1 MIADLVLIDRRTGG
15 QSLLHGR
22 SVIAAWAVSDRCIN
36 HRVLIYLYIIHAA
49 QGDLPVCVCYPG

>member
-1 MIADLVLIDRRTGG
+1 MIADCVLSDRRTGG
-15 QSLLHGR
+15 QSSLHER
-22 SVIAAWAVSDRCIN
+22 SVIAAWAVNDRCIN